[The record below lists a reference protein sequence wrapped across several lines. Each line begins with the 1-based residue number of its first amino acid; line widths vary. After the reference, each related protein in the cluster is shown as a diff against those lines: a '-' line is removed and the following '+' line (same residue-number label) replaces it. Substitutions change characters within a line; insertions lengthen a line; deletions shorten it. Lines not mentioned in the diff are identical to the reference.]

1 MDNDL
6 FFIPLIADALCQ
18 KDVPSA
24 LREAFRR
31 IQQMGREPRWE
42 AGYRQF
48 LTFMASVRGSQSLL
62 EAEDLDRAPVLE
74 LLVERDGTL
83 VATVPVS
90 RQPDSRVVGG
100 IAPGLYRLKLD
111 TGRLV
116 WEARLTPSDVV
127 WARAFAR
134 RPLPMAADTGT
145 PVGQPTR
152 EATLLD
158 GALRVRVFAGIEEG
172 SLEITF
178 GPWKDGGP
186 CPAARRP

>member
-74 LLVERDGTL
+74 LLVERAFRSRHG
-83 VATVPVS
+83 VPS
-90 RQPDSRVVGG
+90 CP
-100 IAPGLYRLKLD
+100 
-111 TGRLV
+111 
-116 WEARLTPSDVV
+116 
-127 WARAFAR
+127 RAAH
-134 RPLPMAADTGT
+134 PNLPVM
-145 PVGQPTR
+145 
-152 EATLLD
+152 
-158 GALRVRVFAGIEEG
+158 
-172 SLEITF
+172 
-178 GPWKDGGP
+178 
-186 CPAARRP
+186 